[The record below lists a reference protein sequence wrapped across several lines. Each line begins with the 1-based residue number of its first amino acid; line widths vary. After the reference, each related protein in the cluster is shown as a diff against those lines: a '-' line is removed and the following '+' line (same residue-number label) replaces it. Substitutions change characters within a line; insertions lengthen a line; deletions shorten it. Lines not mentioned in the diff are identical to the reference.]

1 MVRLLSVTTAV
12 LLGVGIELMDG
23 VEDVEEFVVDV
34 LELDLGQ
41 HLSLLESIVFS
52 DKTYDV
58 DEKEDVEGPEE
69 LRVGLVRD
77 TKEGR
82 DEDSDDCGGK
92 KVLATPPM
100 TVPRPKGLVFALE
113 GV

>member
-1 MVRLLSVTTAV
+1 V
-12 LLGVGIELMDG
+12 
-23 VEDVEEFVVDV
+23 
-34 LELDLGQ
+34 ELD
-41 HLSLLESIVFS
+41 
-52 DKTYDV
+52 DV
-58 DEKEDVEGPEE
+58 DEKEDVEGPEEDVDEEEDVEGPEE